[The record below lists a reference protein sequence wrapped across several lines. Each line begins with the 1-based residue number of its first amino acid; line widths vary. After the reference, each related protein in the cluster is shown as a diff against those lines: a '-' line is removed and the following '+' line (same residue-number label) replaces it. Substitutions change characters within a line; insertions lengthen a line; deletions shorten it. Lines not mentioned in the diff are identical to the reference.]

1 MDIQDNLND
10 LIPVALEDEP
20 EPEPV
25 PVTKST
31 ISSVLAESGVTEEQ
45 AAAIGCNFGGGMKC
59 GGTCGAI
66 TGALMV
72 LGTKGVISPAAVGEF
87 RRRMA
92 QKHNGM
98 TDCAELLKAN
108 AQQGGNKKTHCD
120 NMIYEAIELLDEM
133 TE

>member
-1 MDIQDNLND
+1 MNKHVERAKQLRDTAPQSNNC
-10 LIPVALEDEP
+10 AQ
-20 EPEPV
+20 
-25 PVTKST
+25 T
-31 ISSVLAESGVTEEQ
+31 IMRAYAEEMGLTEEQ

-72 LGTKGVISPAAVGEF
+72 LGPKGVISPAAVGEF